1 MPNLN
6 DGDEFIIQDA
16 ARAIP
21 CYNRNRVAPEETT
34 PQVTQQQEEGTANR
48 NGSRYENG
56 KFLAGSADDLRSI
69 VLEEAQYLERLS
81 QRIEALVESQTRLSR
96 RIEIYIKALG
106 IFPSVGRGIA
116 AGFGVFLGATIVAGL
131 FVYALSKWEAVP
143 VIGEFVKQILEY
155 IQKSR

>member
-1 MPNLN
+1 
-6 DGDEFIIQDA
+6 
-16 ARAIP
+16 
-21 CYNRNRVAPEETT
+21 VTPEETT
-34 PQVTQQQEEGTANR
+34 PQAARQEEGIKDR

-56 KFLAGSADDLRSI
+56 KFLAGSPDDLRSI

-81 QRIEALVESQTRLSR
+81 QRIEALVESQAKLSR

-106 IFPSVGRGIA
+106 ILPSVGRGIA
-116 AGFGVFLGATIVAGL
+116 AGFGVFLGATILAGL
-131 FVYALSKWEAVP
+131 FVYSLSKWEAVP